1 MRFAAT
7 ALVFAAAALSGAR
20 ARADEP
26 AWRFEY
32 STPVEGC
39 PTRERAQSLVVARLG
54 FDPFRDDADAMLYL
68 RIVITQSDPGGLTA
82 LVARGDGSVLH
93 GERTLRDV
101 TGDCA
106 ELTAAAALAGSIL
119 VDPTG
124 TMARRQA
131 ARTEPPPSSIPTR
144 GEDPSWAERT
154 PPPPPV
160 DQPKGAAKVAMP
172 LRAFLGARVLG
183 SAGFAPSPSLGVSV
197 DGGLRRGNLVLR
209 LEGRADFPASSD
221 PTPDGARARAS
232 LLAASV
238 VPCFAFDALQLCGVF
253 IAGSALAQS
262 ENVSPPQRDRVA
274 FVALGLRPTLDI
286 ALTSVLH
293 LALNVEGVV
302 PLTRLGLV
310 VRGQQ
315 VWAAPPVAASVGAG
329 LLVHFL

>member
-1 MRFAAT
+1 MRFVAT
-7 ALVFAAAALSGAR
+7 ALVFAAAALVGGG

-26 AWRFEY
+26 AWRFAY
-32 STPVEGC
+32 SAPVEGC

-54 FDPFRDDADAMLYL
+54 FDPFRDDADATLYV
-68 RIVITQSDPGGLTA
+68 RIVIAQSDAGGLAA
-82 LVARGDGSVLH
+82 LVARGDGNVSH

-101 TGDCA
+101 AGDCA
-106 ELTAAAALAGSIL
+106 ELAASAALAASIL

-131 ARTEPPPSSIPTR
+131 ARTEPPPSSTPTR
-144 GEDPSWAERT
+144 GEDPSWGERT
-154 PPPPPV
+154 PPPPLV
-160 DQPKGAAKVAMP
+160 DRANDAAKVTTP

-183 SAGFAPSPSLGVSV
+183 SAGVAPSPSLGVSV
-197 DGGLRRGNLVLR
+197 DGGLRRGRLVLR
-209 LEGRADFPASSD
+209 LEGRADFPASSE

-262 ENVSPPQRDRVA
+262 ENVSPPERDRVA

-293 LALNVEGVV
+293 LALNVEGLV

-310 VRGQQ
+310 VRGQE
-315 VWAAPPVAASVGAG
+315 VWGAPPVAASLGAG